1 MHLQP
6 TATSLIAPGRQ
17 LLPPIQLETL
27 KMRKTLLTAA
37 TLLCMAPMLAS
48 AAPAVYKLDPT
59 HTTVLWEAKHFGTSL
74 NHGRFDRESGSVT
87 LDLAAK
93 TGKVEVTID
102 LDSVSTGTE
111 GFDKHLK
118 GKDFFNVEASATAT
132 FVGDA
137 FTFDGDAV
145 KSVGGQLTLLGVT
158 APVTL
163 TAVGF
168 NCYENPYSKKQ
179 ACGGDFEAT
188 IKRSDW
194 GMSYGLPGIPDEVKL
209 RIQVEGGLQ

>member
-1 MHLQP
+1 
-6 TATSLIAPGRQ
+6 
-17 LLPPIQLETL
+17 
-27 KMRKTLLTAA
+27 MRKTLLAVVTS
-37 TLLCMAPMLAS
+37 LCLSPMLA
-48 AAPAVYKLDPT
+48 AAEPVTYKLDPT

-74 NHGRFDRESGSVT
+74 NHGRFDRESGTVT

-93 TGKVEVTID
+93 TGKVEVTIE

-118 GKDFFNVEASATAT
+118 AADFFNVEKSAKAT
-132 FVGDA
+132 FVGDQ
-137 FTFDGDAV
+137 FSFDGDKV
-145 KSVGGQLTLLGVT
+145 KSVTGELTLLGVS

-168 NCYENPYSKKQ
+168 NCYDNPYTKKQ
-179 ACGGDFEAT
+179 ACGGDFETT

-194 GMSYGLPGIPDEVKL
+194 GMTYGLPGIPDEVKL
-209 RIQVEGGLQ
+209 RIQVEGGRQ